1 MPRMKIEQFVKS
13 FMVAVGERLRKF
25 TTVMMSKMLSCLPR
39 KCFTRRQVS
48 LLHFDDCKGNKFF
61 CPQNH
66 CL

>member
-25 TTVMMSKMLSCLPR
+25 TTVTMSKMLSCLPR

-48 LLHFDDCKGNKFF
+48 LLHFDDC
-61 CPQNH
+61 
-66 CL
+66 